1 MRKRLSFWIA
11 VGATLAVWLVA
22 SWIFQAHVEA
32 RQAAPR
38 SRARQESKPLQLC
51 TGVDLVIAGIV
62 VEPDPPGVGQSYNV
76 RVDIRNDGTDTVSKD
91 SVAYLYVDRLAPD
104 PDVQAFAATGGLAS
118 DAVIGASFTVTSGHA
133 TAGNH
138 SLWVVIDAE
147 GDVTET
153 CGGDEGNNTGG
164 TSFRISQVYT
174 PTPTATSPPTPT
186 PFPKPNIYSFTPE
199 TATVAIGDAVT
210 LRWQVHGEAVSVYL
224 DGELV
229 PLEGSREIYPT
240 SDHVYVLS
248 AQNPAGSTQA
258 TSRITVVDPTI
269 TPTPTSTPCDYA
281 IIHEFGASP
290 AAIVRGGTTT
300 VFWDVAGATEVFL
313 NGEPVKAVSERTV
326 KLNQT
331 TTFVLVARNVCGD
344 VEKELTIQASYATPT
359 ATLTPTLTQTPTR
372 TSTPTYTP
380 LPPTST
386 PTRVVLPTPTY
397 TPAGGASTV
406 TATATTALTEVAAS
420 ATRTLSPFE
429 SPLETPAM
437 TATEPATATTTATA
451 AAMETAAAIASTPTM
466 TVTLAATE
474 SPTLTPT
481 ATEPP
486 AVAEV
491 ATATST
497 PSATPG
503 AQAVSPI
510 SATVVAQSLAEVATA
525 TLPAGP
531 TATAVAVPATGTL
544 RMYLCPLSILLLF
557 AAGVLVLS
565 VVLPRIQERRHGA
578 GFSDLDDAAF
588 DPDAAFSDDPA
599 WADAHQ
605 PLSPM
610 DEYVLA
616 PSGGE
621 ERAGAQHAGG
631 ASRPGES
638 PGPAPSAMDDAA
650 EDDTLGTRT
659 G

>member
-1 MRKRLSFWIA
+1 MMRKRLSFWIA
-11 VGATLAVWLVA
+11 VGATLAVWLLA

-38 SRARQESKPLQLC
+38 SRARQESKPLQQC
-51 TGVDLVIAGIV
+51 SGVDLVIDGIV

-76 RVDIRNDGTDTVSKD
+76 RVDIRNAGTDTVSSN
-91 SVAYLYVDRLAPD
+91 SVAYLYVDRSAPNPPVN
-104 PDVQAFAATGGLAS
+104 PDAQAFAATGGLTS
-118 DAVIGASFTVTSGHA
+118 DAVIGASFTVTSAHA

-138 SLWVVIDAE
+138 SLWVVIDAAD
-147 GDVTET
+147 DVNET
-153 CGGDEGNNTGG
+153 CSSGENNNTGG
-164 TSFRISQVYT
+164 TTFRIFQVYT

-186 PFPKPNIYSFTPE
+186 AFPKPSIYSFTPE
-199 TATVAIGDAVT
+199 TATVSIGDAVT

-258 TSRITVVDPTI
+258 TSHITVVDPTV

-290 AAIVRGGTTT
+290 AATVRGGTVT
-300 VFWDVAGATEVFL
+300 VFWDVAGASEVFL

-331 TTFVLVARNVCGD
+331 TTFTLVARNVCGD
-344 VEKELTIQASYATPT
+344 VEKELTVQASYATPT

-372 TSTPTYTP
+372 TPTPTYTP
-380 LPPTST
+380 PPPTST

-397 TPAGGASTV
+397 TPAEGASAA

-429 SPLETPAM
+429 SPLETPTL
-437 TATEPATATTTATA
+437 TATEPATATAT
-451 AAMETAAAIASTPTM
+451 AAIASTPTM
-466 TVTLAATE
+466 TVALTATE
-474 SPTLTPT
+474 APTLTPT
-481 ATEPP
+481 ATALP
-486 AVAEV
+486 ALAEV

-510 SATVVAQSLAEVATA
+510 SATVVAQGLVEVPTA

-565 VVLPRIQERRHGA
+565 VVLPRIQERRHGV

-588 DPDAAFSDDPA
+588 DPDAAFADDPA
-599 WADAHQ
+599 WVDAHQ
-605 PLSPM
+605 PLSAV
-610 DEYVLA
+610 DGYVLA

-621 ERAGAQHAGG
+621 GRTGAGHAGS
-631 ASRPGES
+631 ASRPVES
-638 PGPAPSAMDDAA
+638 PGPAPSAMDDGA
-650 EDDTLGTRT
+650 EDDTLGTQT